1 MDVITQEDTETF
13 QETNINTKAIEDKT
27 SKGDKENVM
36 MNKPMVG
43 KTNTIMNTN
52 DNLQNEKDV
61 ELISKPGM
69 EDPASR
75 NVKGTVRTTPTRQ
88 CWNNTQTE
96 DKSGRGRG
104 RGNSGRGRG
113 VRKQTKTRK
122 EHKKTRKEYF
132 ENNDYSEYNDIIKT
146 IDKKAQEIYNLLKMV
161 IQVCSIGM
169 MTPPLI

>member
-13 QETNINTKAIEDKT
+13 QETNNNTKAIKDKT
-27 SKGDKENVM
+27 SKGYKETVITVQ
-36 MNKPMVG
+36 PMIG
-43 KTNTIMNTN
+43 ETNIITNTN
-52 DNLQNEKDV
+52 DNLRNEKDV

-69 EDPASR
+69 EDLASR

-88 CWNNTQTE
+88 CWNNRQTE

-122 EHKKTRKEYF
+122 QHHETRLEYFQKYDYKEY
-132 ENNDYSEYNDIIKT
+132 DDIIKT
-146 IDKKAQEIYNLLKMV
+146 IDKKAKEIYNLLKMV

>member
-1 MDVITQEDTETF
+1 
-13 QETNINTKAIEDKT
+13 
-27 SKGDKENVM
+27 
-36 MNKPMVG
+36 
-43 KTNTIMNTN
+43 
-52 DNLQNEKDV
+52 
-61 ELISKPGM
+61 M
-69 EDPASR
+69 EDLASR
-75 NVKGTVRTTPTRQ
+75 NVEKTVRTTPTRQ
-88 CWNNTQTE
+88 CRNNRQTE

-132 ENNDYSEYNDIIKT
+132 KNYDYSEYDDIIKT
-146 IDKKAQEIYNLLKMV
+146 IDEKAKEIYNLLKMV